1 MAVSNDIYEGTTNT
15 GFAVRIHEGT
25 PREPAIGWPIAG
37 GSNPHPTNKQLVAG
51 RLADIALVKTYGRP
65 ERPIFGPMY
74 ESHEIKGDKV
84 LVKFKYAYGGL
95 KTVNAGAP
103 NWFEISDGSQEN
115 NRLKYV
121 KAQARIAAAAVV
133 EVSAPEVKEPKF
145 VRFSWHTLARHNLVN
160 SGGLP
165 AVPFRTDSQDVK
177 GWR

>member
-1 MAVSNDIYEGTTNT
+1 MYQAQLRPVVPFTIRG
-15 GFAVRIHEGT
+15 
-25 PREPAIGWPIAG
+25 AIWYQGEDDGRNKDYAADLARLIA
-37 GSNPHPTNKQLVAG
+37 SW
-51 RLADIALVKTYGRP
+51 RLADIALVKTYGRA

-121 KAQARIAAAAVV
+121 KAQARIAAADVV

-165 AVPFRTDSQDVK
+165 AVPFRTDQQDVK